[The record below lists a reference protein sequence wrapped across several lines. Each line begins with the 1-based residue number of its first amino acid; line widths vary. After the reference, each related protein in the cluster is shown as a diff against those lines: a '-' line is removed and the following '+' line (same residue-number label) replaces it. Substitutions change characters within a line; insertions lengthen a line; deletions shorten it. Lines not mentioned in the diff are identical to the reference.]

1 MKILVIN
8 SGSSSIKFRVYKTTK
23 NGLEEIAR
31 GIVERIGEEISYFKY
46 KSYKGEIRYDEVV
59 PTHEEGFRHIL
70 KALTDK
76 DKGIIKSAD
85 EIVGVGHRVVHG
97 GDKVWKPTVIDKDV
111 EKVIEEYSRMAP
123 LHNPANLMGIR
134 AAKKY
139 FPKALHVAVFDTAFH
154 STLPDEAYLYAI
166 PYEYYE
172 KYKIRRYGFHGI
184 SHQYVSMKTAEI
196 LGQPLEKL
204 RIITCHL
211 GNGASLAAVK
221 YGKSVETSMGLTP
234 LEGLVMG
241 TRCGDLDPSIM
252 YFLVKWEGLSL
263 DEVYDLLNKKSG
275 VYGLS
280 GMGNDMRIIEE
291 EAMKGNERAIMTLKV
306 YAHRVKKYIGAY
318 MAIMG
323 GVDVIVFTAGIGE
336 KSPIMRKM
344 ILEDMDE
351 LGIKIDEEKN
361 NDPWRFNGVI
371 STDDSKVKVLVIPTN
386 EELMIARE
394 TLKLYEASKTR

>member
-59 PTHEEGFRHIL
+59 LTHEEGFRHIL

-76 DKGIIKSAD
+76 DKGVIESAD

-97 GDKVWKPTVIDKDV
+97 GDKVWKPTVIDEDV
-111 EKVIEEYSRMAP
+111 EKVIGEYSRMAP